1 MKSTVITLPA
11 GMRQEWHAN
20 RLRAGISLVLLVLL
34 AACATTLPVRTDF
47 DKQANFSGYRTY
59 TWVSDNPMIIAA
71 GDNPEISPLTRS
83 RIITAIENELQRK
96 GYTKAAMRDQADFA
110 VAFTVGT
117 RDRIDINAYPAAY
130 RGYWYWRHTFWDY
143 EIRSQTYQEGM
154 LAIDIF
160 DQRTHKPVWHGFT
173 HKRITGSDRD
183 NPAPVIQEAVAAIL
197 AKFPPKQQSS
207 G

>member
-1 MKSTVITLPA
+1 MKDKAITLADPKDD
-11 GMRQEWHAN
+11 WHASW
-20 RLRAGISLVLLVLL
+20 LRTGISVVLLGLL

-47 DKQANFSGYRTY
+47 DKQTNFSVYHTY
-59 TWVSDNPMIIAA
+59 SWVGDNPMIIAA

-83 RIITAIENELQRK
+83 RIMTAIENELQGK
-96 GYTKAAMRDQADFA
+96 GYTRAAVRDKADFA

-130 RGYWYWRHTFWDY
+130 RGSWYWSHSYWDY

-160 DQRTHKPVWHGFT
+160 DQRTHQPVWHGFT

-183 NPAPVIQEAVAAIL
+183 NPEPIIQKAVAAIL
-197 AKFPPKQQSS
+197 AKFPPKQKS
-207 G
+207 